1 MEEGVELTRPQ
12 APPGV
17 DAVRT
22 FYVVRHAKAADREE
36 WTGDDRLRPLTKKG
50 KKQAEEL
57 VDAFKRLAISDI
69 FSSSYLRCRQSV
81 EPLGKARKLEVKL
94 SPSLEEGHGLEG
106 LTEFLGDR
114 SLDNTVLSTHGD
126 IVWELVDDLV
136 EREVIAAGDGG
147 YQKGSTWVL
156 EVDDHGVAERARYI
170 PPP

>member
-1 MEEGVELTRPQ
+1 
-12 APPGV
+12 V

-22 FYVVRHAKAADREE
+22 FYVVRHAKAAVREE

-57 VDAFKRLAISDI
+57 VEVFKKFAVSDI
-69 FSSSYLRCRQSV
+69 VSSSFLRCMETV
-81 EPLGKARKLEVKL
+81 KPLGRARKLEVKL

-114 SLDNTVLSTHGD
+114 SLDDVILSTHGD
-126 IVWELVDDLV
+126 IVWELVEDLV
-136 EREVIAAGDGG
+136 EREVIGAGDGG

-170 PPP
+170 PAP